1 MSTHLYKIF
10 VEDLLVELEKNAT
23 GFSLGDIYC
32 GTPTCADDIAL
43 ISSDPAELQIML
55 NTIGRYANQHHYN
68 IHPTKSKVICYG
80 SAKNLRTN
88 TWNLSDNVI
97 ELSNETT
104 HLGLKR
110 SSKKENEVN
119 IEDRVKS
126 ARRTKY
132 ALMNSGLHGTNGL
145 SPKISY
151 TIYRTYVLPRLLY
164 GLEILCLT
172 KTQIQILERF
182 HIGTLRAIQT
192 LATRTAKPAV
202 YLLLGVLPVE
212 AEIHKRKL
220 TFLHSLTTCSNNKI
234 KEIINRQIAVN
245 FDNNNSFFFQSA
257 LLLAKYN
264 LPDIFDKNIP
274 IPSKLSWKKLVKTEI
289 SSFWTL
295 RLKEEAHQMSSL
307 KFLNLNVGNANS
319 THPVWDSVEQN
330 LIEIRKA
337 STKVRMLTGTYMV
350 QADKHKFSQYT
361 IDPTCLLC
369 HREIEDIL
377 HVLTQCPVLC
387 NERKEYFTPIKQL
400 VTENSPPGTWELLFN
415 NKLAVTQLVLDCTKY
430 MKQLGFKEELILK
443 LETFTR
449 HFCFKLHYK
458 RISLLK
464 KLDG

>member
-1 MSTHLYKIF
+1 MTIPTGVTKANKEIQTVHKLQWDQT
-10 VEDLLVELEKNAT
+10 DLPQYIESVQTEISKLQLTQNQSNSIQNITK
-23 GFSLGDIYC
+23 
-32 GTPTCADDIAL
+32 AL
-43 ISSDPAELQIML
+43 LTASNKAV
-55 NTIGRYANQHHYN
+55 
-68 IHPTKSKVICYG
+68 PTKPIKLKGPKWKASPRVQKHLKNCKQLYSKWKSEG
-80 SAKNLRTN
+80 KQADHPFRKQLKAEKKNLR
-88 TWNLSDNVI
+88 SQQ
-97 ELSNETT
+97 
-104 HLGLKR
+104 R
-110 SSKKENEVN
+110 KEHA
-119 IEDRVKS
+119 EDRLNLYQQIMDNPSTDLFYKLINRNRS
-126 ARRTKY
+126 KPRTNSTGIDIEGELEFNPAIQRKAFAKY
-132 ALMNSGLHGTNGL
+132 YEDLSIPKESKFDNSYLELCQIRQHLVEEVLYNQQTTIEPYKEDDVSKAIDNLNSGK
-145 SPKISY
+145 SP
-151 TIYRTYVLPRLLY
+151 
-164 GLEILCLT
+164 
-172 KTQIQILERF
+172 
-182 HIGTLRAIQT
+182 
-192 LATRTAKPAV
+192 
-202 YLLLGVLPVE
+202 
-212 AEIHKRKL
+212 
-220 TFLHSLTTCSNNKI
+220 
-234 KEIINRQIAVN
+234 
-245 FDNNNSFFFQSA
+245 DDFFFQTA

-307 KFLNLNVGNANS
+307 KFLNLNFGNADS

-443 LETFTR
+443 LETLTR